1 MSAEV
6 NCERRWGVERENLNK
21 NPCVHDIEWEHASI
35 LEFTDCEPH
44 THSQADLPGIMAG
57 AFPAKQVTFTKV
69 HGR

>member
-1 MSAEV
+1 MNGDGE
-6 NCERRWGVERENLNK
+6 WREKNLNK

-44 THSQADLPGIMAG
+44 THSQTDLPGIMAG
-57 AFPAKQVTFTKV
+57 TFPAKRVTFTKV